1 MGKRLFA
8 VALVVCCLVGFAST
22 ASATVWKTCTLS
34 YAGMLG
40 TTGVI
45 QATDTGSGFT
55 KRYFQLST
63 SATNPMLA
71 TALSALVAGKN
82 VVIEL
87 TTQKSWDVV
96 LSIYAAE

>member
-1 MGKRLFA
+1 
-8 VALVVCCLVGFAST
+8 
-22 ASATVWKTCTLS
+22 
-34 YAGMLG
+34 
-40 TTGVI
+40 
-45 QATDTGSGFT
+45 
-55 KRYFQLST
+55 
-63 SATNPMLA
+63 MLA